1 MFGVVRLA
9 ESGCGVETR
18 KSGTVTS
25 RFKNGKYRGC
35 GKSQRV
41 AWQIRTSRIR
51 CVASLQEARGN
62 AVVAI
67 ELHIVVRSGDTVPAR
82 HRCRLDTLHVGARG
96 KNNVSVTQRSADQHN
111 FQFDRGTRGKRLR
124 TQKIHARRTEVTRY
138 VRNTQDL
145 RNST

>member
-18 KSGTVTS
+18 KSATVTS

-41 AWQIRTSRIR
+41 ASQIRTSRIR

-67 ELHIVVRSGDTVPAR
+67 ELHIIVRSGDTVPPR
-82 HRCRLDTLHVGARG
+82 HRSRLDTPHVGARR
-96 KNNVSVTQRSADQHN
+96 KTNVSVTQRPADQHN
-111 FQFDRGTRGKRLR
+111 FQFAHGTRAKALLNP
-124 TQKIHARRTEVTRY
+124 TIT
-138 VRNTQDL
+138 
-145 RNST
+145 